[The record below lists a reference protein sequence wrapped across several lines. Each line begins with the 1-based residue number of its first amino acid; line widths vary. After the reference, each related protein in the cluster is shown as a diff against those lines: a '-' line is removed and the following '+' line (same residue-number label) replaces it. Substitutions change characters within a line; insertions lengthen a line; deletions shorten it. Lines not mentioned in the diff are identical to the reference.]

1 MLLKVAACTVS
12 GTTALPFATAT
23 QVVVPD
29 TLLEEQPVGYVIE
42 MPVVVPTTLYV
53 TLNNRPVVGGVVD
66 VLAAM
71 ITSTMP
77 GLD

>member
-1 MLLKVAACTVS
+1 MVS
-12 GTTALPFATAT
+12 GTTVPASETLT

-29 TLLEEQPVGYVIE
+29 TLLEEQPVGYVIGI
-42 MPVVVPTTLYV
+42 PVVVPTTLYV
-53 TLNNRPVVGGVVD
+53 TLNSRPVVGAVVD
-66 VLAAM
+66 MLAAM